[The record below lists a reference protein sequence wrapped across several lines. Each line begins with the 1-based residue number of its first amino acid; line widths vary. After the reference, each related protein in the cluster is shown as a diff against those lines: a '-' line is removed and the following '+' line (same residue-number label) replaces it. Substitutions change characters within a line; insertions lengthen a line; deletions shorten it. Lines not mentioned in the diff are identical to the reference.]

1 MTPIAPLITAFL
13 RQRLPVERQAS
24 VHTCDAYAHTFRLLF
39 EFVSRRH
46 KVPPS
51 ALTLEHIDAPLILA
65 FLEHLERH
73 RGNAARTRNARLAA
87 IKSFMR
93 FVQYRVPSALDQVR
107 RALAIPIKRTD
118 ARLIA
123 FLTRVEI
130 QAVLDSPDPRT
141 RHGVRD
147 RAMLHIASA
156 GGLRV
161 SELVGLRLEDLRFD
175 AQLTIR
181 VYGKGRRERALPL
194 WKETASA
201 VRAWLAIR
209 GAAAVPEVFL
219 NSRGQQLTRGGF
231 AHILCTH
238 VRRAARLC
246 PSLATKRVSP
256 HVLRHTCAMLTLQAT
271 HDVRKV
277 ALWLG
282 HASLQTT
289 EVYLRTDPEAKL
301 EAIEAVT
308 PLGVRRGK
316 FRPPDRLIALL
327 TSKGLCEVVSPAQ
340 PPRNAAHGSGC
351 T

>member
-13 RQRLPVERQAS
+13 RQRLPIERQAS

-39 EFVSRRH
+39 EFASAQQKVS
-46 KVPPS
+46 PS
-51 ALTLEHIDAPLILA
+51 ALSLEQIDAQLILA
-65 FLEHLERH
+65 FLEYLEAH
-73 RGNAARTRNARLAA
+73 RGNGARTRNARLAA

-107 RALAIPIKRTD
+107 SVMAIPGKRTD
-118 ARLIA
+118 SRLIA
-123 FLTRVEI
+123 YLTRAEI

-141 RHGVRD
+141 RYGIRD
-147 RAMLHIASA
+147 RAMFHVACA
-156 GGLRV
+156 GGVRV
-161 SELVGLRLEDLRFD
+161 SELIGLRLDDLTFD
-175 AQLTIR
+175 PQLTIR
-181 VYGKGRRERALPL
+181 VHGKGRRERALPL

-201 VRAWLAIR
+201 LRAWLAIR
-209 GAAAVPEVFL
+209 GAALVPEVFL
-219 NSRGQQLTRGGF
+219 NSRSKQFTRSGF
-231 AHILCTH
+231 THILGNH

-282 HASLQTT
+282 HTSLQTT
-289 EVYLRTDPEAKL
+289 EIYLRTDPEAKL

-308 PLGVRRGK
+308 PLGLRRGR

-327 TSKGLCEVVSPAQ
+327 RSGEIMRSSVAG
-340 PPRNAAHGSGC
+340 PPNQSSAPSSGSS
-351 T
+351 